1 MGKGPAINFVF
12 YDSVSRLG
20 MADRMDLYLVVPVL
34 RLWLSAILEIS
45 NDNFYGI
52 DCQMNLCLIL
62 GTYCHQ
68 WVNCVAYQFALV
80 FVMSLLSCDEL
91 TWSSYRANLIPFIQS
106 VFFCF
111 ISQITEHG
119 NCVQV
124 FQVILGRRGPV
135 RWLCYDFICHSRL
148 SSLWNVCDVTEP
160 RLQVLVPSPHFVP
173 WLVLA
178 WRSAALV
185 SLFKGVTVCS
195 HHCLSYNVSWSLQPS
210 LVCYCSCVFFIRSL
224 VINCLH
230 IQCAQ
235 GNWKTLRDQGIVRAR

>member
-106 VFFCF
+106 VFF
-111 ISQITEHG
+111 
-119 NCVQV
+119 VLLV
-124 FQVILGRRGPV
+124 
-135 RWLCYDFICHSRL
+135 
-148 SSLWNVCDVTEP
+148 
-160 RLQVLVPSPHFVP
+160 RLQNMATVYRFFRWFWEDEDQLDGYAMILSVIRDCPHCEMCVM
-173 WLVLA
+173 LQNQDS
-178 WRSAALV
+178 RSWCP
-185 SLFKGVTVCS
+185 VCTS
-195 HHCLSYNVSWSLQPS
+195 CLGSFWHEDRP
-210 LVCYCSCVFFIRSL
+210 
-224 VINCLH
+224 H
-230 IQCAQ
+230 
-235 GNWKTLRDQGIVRAR
+235 W